1 MSKQGKRKKGDLILI
16 LIVLVIGLGAG
27 APWLMNKFNAN
38 EPGNQDE
45 LIAVIKRGGKEM
57 ARLNLNDL
65 TEPKYFHYEDGI
77 PLTIVA
83 DHGNIKFL
91 ESQCPDQICVNT
103 GLLTKP
109 GDIAVCLP
117 GETIVMIEGSRY

>member
-91 ESQCPDQICVNT
+91 ESQCPDQICVN
-103 GLLTKP
+103 
-109 GDIAVCLP
+109 
-117 GETIVMIEGSRY
+117 